1 MTDTLAERFRTAITL
16 GLIKG
21 SPILHE
27 AAAALDK
34 LVSVGTTVYVL
45 SGKDDEDTV
54 EAIHATKEGAEAHR
68 QRFVM
73 PSWLEVEEVTLEP

>member
-1 MTDTLAERFRTAITL
+1 MTDTLAERFRSAITL

-45 SGKDDEDTV
+45 SDMDAHV
-54 EAIHATKEGAEAHR
+54 EAIHATKDGAEAHR